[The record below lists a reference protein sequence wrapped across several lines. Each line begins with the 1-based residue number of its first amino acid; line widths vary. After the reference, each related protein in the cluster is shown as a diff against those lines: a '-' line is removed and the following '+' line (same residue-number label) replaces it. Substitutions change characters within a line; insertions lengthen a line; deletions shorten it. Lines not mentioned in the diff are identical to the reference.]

1 MNANHCFKARI
12 RPSMIGFDV
21 IEGQA
26 KLDQFVDYVI
36 CQAIHGIH
44 ATISM
49 NPTNLKEFFSLN
61 VNKAQLGI
69 EQLFS

>member
-1 MNANHCFKARI
+1 
-12 RPSMIGFDV
+12 MIGFDV
-21 IEGQA
+21 VEGQA

-44 ATISM
+44 ETISM

-61 VNKAQLGI
+61 VSKAQLGI

>member
-1 MNANHCFKARI
+1 
-12 RPSMIGFDV
+12 MIGFDV

-44 ATISM
+44 ATM

-61 VNKAQLGI
+61 VSKAQLGI

>member
-1 MNANHCFKARI
+1 
-12 RPSMIGFDV
+12 MIGFDV
-21 IEGQA
+21 VEGQA

-36 CQAIHGIH
+36 SQPIHGIH

-49 NPTNLKEFFSLN
+49 SPTNLKEFFSLN
-61 VNKAQLGI
+61 VSKAQLGI

>member
-1 MNANHCFKARI
+1 
-12 RPSMIGFDV
+12 MIGFDV
-21 IEGQA
+21 VEGQA
-26 KLDQFVDYVI
+26 KLDQFVDDVI

-61 VNKAQLGI
+61 VSKAQLGI

>member
-1 MNANHCFKARI
+1 
-12 RPSMIGFDV
+12 MIGFDV
-21 IEGQA
+21 VEGQA

-49 NPTNLKEFFSLN
+49 SPTNLKAFCRLLSLHTGCLMM
-61 VNKAQLGI
+61 A
-69 EQLFS
+69 

>member
-1 MNANHCFKARI
+1 
-12 RPSMIGFDV
+12 MIGFDV
-21 IEGQA
+21 VEGQA

-49 NPTNLKEFFSLN
+49 SPTNM
-61 VNKAQLGI
+61 
-69 EQLFS
+69 

>member
-1 MNANHCFKARI
+1 
-12 RPSMIGFDV
+12 MIGFDV
-21 IEGQA
+21 VEGQA

-49 NPTNLKEFFSLN
+49 SPTNLKEFFSSLN
-61 VNKAQLGI
+61 VSKAQLAI
-69 EQLFS
+69 EQLFH

>member
-1 MNANHCFKARI
+1 MTPATK
-12 RPSMIGFDV
+12 
-21 IEGQA
+21 
-26 KLDQFVDYVI
+26 
-36 CQAIHGIH
+36 AIHGIH

-61 VNKAQLGI
+61 VSKAQLGI